1 MENNNLVFKNLVE
14 QLPDEL
20 VNKIYMMLP
29 QHPLVAMIEEDLE
42 HMTIF
47 GYCDG
52 WDDFVKRKLRKY
64 KNKCRNQQNYDY
76 TIIILIVFRI
86 F

>member
-29 QHPLVAMIEEDLE
+29 QHPLAEIFIQSKVYKDYIDLANRIHRNED
-42 HMTIF
+42 F
-47 GYCDG
+47 GFYTY
-52 WDDFVKRKLRKY
+52 VKDK
-64 KNKCRNQQNYDY
+64 DY
-76 TIIILIVFRI
+76 YEDW
-86 F
+86 